1 MKKVDKN
8 SKVPLHIQL
17 SSIIKEMI
25 ETEELIEGSFL
36 MSERD
41 ICKHQEISR
50 MTVNKAILSLVNE
63 GLLNRHQGKGT
74 FVAYKKKKHRYQK
87 LEGFTE
93 IMTKRGYQVENELLV
108 FNLDTYSK
116 NVREKLNLLNLD
128 SLVYKIK
135 RLRSID
141 NDPFIL
147 ETVYIN
153 QDMCP
158 DLTENLIKEN
168 SLYQLYKERYQHKI
182 VRAEQV
188 ITPVMITK
196 EQAGLLQCE
205 INTLALKIDRVV
217 YTEFEEVMEYT
228 SSIFLTDKHE
238 FEVVLNEN

>member
-1 MKKVDKN
+1 MKKVDKD

-25 ETEELIEGSFL
+25 ETEELQVGQFL

-41 ICKHQEISR
+41 ICKYQEISR

-63 GLLNRHQGKGT
+63 GLLDRHQGKGT
-74 FVAYKKKKHRYQK
+74 FVPYKKKKHRYQK

-93 IMTKRGYQVENELLV
+93 IMTKRGYQVENKLLV
-108 FNLDTYSK
+108 FNLDTQSPK
-116 NVREKLNLLNLD
+116 VREKLNVSQDELI
-128 SLVYKIK
+128 YKIK
-135 RLRSID
+135 RLRSVE
-141 NDPFIL
+141 NEPFIL

-153 QDMCP
+153 QKMCP

-168 SLYQLYKERYQHKI
+168 SLYQLYKETYQHKI

-188 ITPVMITK
+188 ITPIMITE
-196 EQAGLLQCE
+196 EQASLLQCE
-205 INTLALKIDRVV
+205 RNTLALKIDRVV
-217 YTEFEEVMEYT
+217 YTQLDEVMEYT

-238 FEVVLNEN
+238 FEVVLNQN

>member
-25 ETEELIEGSFL
+25 ETEELKEGSFL

-128 SLVYKIK
+128 SLVYKI
-135 RLRSID
+135 
-141 NDPFIL
+141 

>member
-1 MKKVDKN
+1 MKKVDKD

-25 ETEELIEGSFL
+25 ETEELKEGSFL

-41 ICKHQEISR
+41 ICKYQEISR

-108 FNLDTYSK
+108 FNLDKQSK
-116 NVREKLNLLNLD
+116 NIREKLEVND
-128 SLVYKIK
+128 DAVIYKIK
-135 RLRSID
+135 RLRSVE

-158 DLTENLIKEN
+158 DLTENLITEN
-168 SLYQLYKERYQHKI
+168 SLYQLYKEKYQHKI

-188 ITPVMITK
+188 ITPVMITR
-196 EQAGLLQCE
+196 EQASLLKCD
-205 INTLALKIDRVV
+205 IHTLALKIDRVV
-217 YTEFEEVMEYT
+217 YTELEQVMEYT

>member
-17 SSIIKEMI
+17 SLIIKEMI
-25 ETEELIEGSFL
+25 EAGELKEGEFL

-41 ICKHQEISR
+41 ICKYQEISR
-50 MTVNKAILSLVNE
+50 MTVNKAILSLANE

-74 FVAYKKKKHRYQK
+74 FVAYKKKKHRYQN

-93 IMTKRGYQVENELLV
+93 IMTKRGYRVENELIV
-108 FNLDTYSK
+108 FNKELNSRLIK
-116 NVREKLNLLNLD
+116 EKLSIVEED
-128 SLVYKIK
+128 SSVYEIR

-141 NDPFIL
+141 QDPFVL

-153 QDMCP
+153 PKMCP
-158 DLTENLIKEN
+158 DLTENLIEEN

-182 VRAEQV
+182 VRAEQI
-188 ITPVMITK
+188 ITPIMITK
-196 EQAGLLQCE
+196 EQAFLLKCE
-205 INTLALKIDRVV
+205 VNTLALKIDRIV
-217 YTEFEEVMEYT
+217 YTDQEEVMEYT